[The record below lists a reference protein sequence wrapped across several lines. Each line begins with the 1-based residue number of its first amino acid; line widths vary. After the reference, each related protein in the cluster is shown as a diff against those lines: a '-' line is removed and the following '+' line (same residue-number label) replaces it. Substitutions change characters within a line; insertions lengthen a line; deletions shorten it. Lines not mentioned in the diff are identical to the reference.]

1 MNRGAIMK
9 KILLGAIALLAMLA
23 GPAGAADMRA
33 PVLKAPP
40 PPPAYWDGF
49 YLGLNAGYGWGR
61 TSSEVESFDP
71 ATAALFAQ
79 ANHLRPELLASS
91 FRQSGGI
98 AGVQAGY
105 NWQLSPT
112 WVAGI
117 ETDFQYARVR
127 GSSLTTAVIDPTAP
141 YLNVTQATLQWFGTM
156 RGRLGFLAT
165 PSLLIYGTGG
175 LAYGRTEASGTVTL
189 TAPVGP
195 VGDFIVAGNSTFSCQ
210 TNTQKVCYTGA
221 GTQTSLGWAAG
232 GGFEHMITP
241 NLTAKLEY
249 LHVELP
255 GQTVTLVSPPPSVNA
270 FVNYRF
276 SRESVDLI
284 RVGLNYKFGWTTG
297 LPGPGR

>member
-1 MNRGAIMK
+1 MRSLA
-9 KILLGAIALLAMLA
+9 LAAAALLASCA
-23 GPAGAADMRA
+23 AAAAADLPR
-33 PVLKAPP
+33 PP
-40 PPPAYWDGF
+40 PIAVAPAPYMGWSGF
-49 YLGLNAGYGWGR
+49 YVGVNVGGGMGNGR
-61 TSSEVESFDP
+61 HDF
-71 ATAALFAQ
+71 
-79 ANHLRPELLASS
+79 
-91 FRQSGGI
+91 GI
-98 AGVQAGY
+98 AAAPGFASVNNLIQGAIGGGQVGF
-105 NWQLSPT
+105 NWQT
-112 WVAGI
+112 GI
-117 ETDFQYARVR
+117 AVVGVEADFQ
-127 GSSLTTAVIDPTAP
+127 GTGIKGSLTAP
-141 YLNVTQATLQWFGTM
+141 CLPALCGLPLSATYSQKLPWFGTV

-189 TAPVGP
+189 TAPAGP

-249 LHVELP
+249 LHVELA
-255 GQTVTLVSPPPSVNA
+255 GQTVTLISPPPSVNA

-276 SRESVDLI
+276 GRESVDLV
-284 RVGLNYKFGWTTG
+284 RVGVNYKFGWTTG